1 MQKNRDLGRFHPSS
15 VAWNTTMVDNE
26 RITQLLNS
34 MTLEEKVGQMLALGF
49 SGTYP
54 HSDIL
59 RMIEQYH
66 VAGLRVTPLSR
77 KFIRELK
84 EGSPGEKRVRREPE
98 PDERLYGA
106 QVDAPRVSAVEYAR
120 VLNRLRQHSLDTG
133 ARVPLYFALDFE
145 GNQSIDFYTPGM
157 SGFPHPMGLAASGEP
172 ALARRVARSI
182 GRQLG
187 AVGINCIHSPVL
199 DVNTEP
205 ANPEINTRSYSP
217 FPETV
222 AEYAQQ
228 SLLGFADA
236 SIVATGKHFP
246 GRGQSSQDA
255 HFDVAVIRASRERMT
270 TVHLAPFRALIQAGL
285 PAIMLAHSIF
295 PALDPSG
302 QIATVSRPIIE
313 EVLRGELGFH
323 GVVMTDSFTMGG
335 LANQYEIPESVV
347 RAVQAGVDLVLL
359 KDENALRGEAYR
371 GLLAAAQSE
380 RLTEERITESVRR
393 VLGAKAR
400 IGLLDGACG
409 IVDLGRVNEILFDP
423 AHARVARQAA
433 ESAVVVLRAQSGILP
448 LKPATRVL
456 VVEEVSSLMRRLNDS
471 AAYPGA
477 LYHALLDRGIAA
489 TYTDFDADT
498 FEKAWPIIQSRAAD
512 AEVIVHTGFYERAGR
527 NSKELHARFLS
538 LGKPAVFVTNSPYP
552 LIVSP
557 EMPTVVVTFSAF
569 AVSMEAA
576 AEVLCG
582 KSPAR
587 RLGFYPDRA
596 Y

>member
-1 MQKNRDLGRFHPSS
+1 M
-15 VAWNTTMVDNE
+15 TTSIRVE
-26 RITQLLNS
+26 RLLDR
-34 MTLEEKVGQMLALGF
+34 MTLEEKAGQMLALGF

-54 HSDIL
+54 HPDVL

-66 VAGLRVTPLSR
+66 IAGLRVTPSSR

-84 EGSPGEKRVRREPE
+84 EGSPGEKRVRRVPE
-98 PDERLYGA
+98 PDERLYA
-106 QVDAPRVSAVEYAR
+106 TQMEAPRVSAVEYAR

-133 ARVPLYFALDFE
+133 AGVPLYFALDFE

-187 AVGINCIHSPVL
+187 AVGINWIHSPVL
-199 DVNTEP
+199 DVNTDP

-217 FPETV
+217 FPEIV
-222 AEYAQQ
+222 IEYAQQ
-228 SLLGFADA
+228 SLLGFTDA
-236 SIVATGKHFP
+236 NIVATGKHFP

-255 HFDVAVIRASRERMT
+255 HFDVAVIRESRERMK

-295 PALDPSG
+295 PALAPSG
-302 QIATVSRPIIE
+302 EIATISRPIIQQ
-313 EVLRGELGFH
+313 VLRGELGFD

-371 GLLAAAQSE
+371 GLLSAVQS
-380 RLTEERITESVRR
+380 RQLTEERVTESVRR
-393 VLGAKAR
+393 VLAAKAR
-400 IGLLDGACG
+400 IGLLDPPNG
-409 IVDLGRVNEILFDP
+409 IVNLDRVNEIITDP
-423 AHARVARQAA
+423 EHAGVARQAA
-433 ESAVVVLRAQSGILP
+433 ESAVVVLRDQSGILP
-448 LKPATRVL
+448 LKATARVL

-471 AAYPGA
+471 TAYPGA
-477 LYHALLDRGIAA
+477 LYHALLDHGIAA
-489 TYTDFDADT
+489 TYTDFDAEA

-512 AEVIVHTGFYERAGR
+512 AAVIVHTGFYERAGR
-527 NSKELHARFLS
+527 NAKDLHARFVS
-538 LGKPAVFVTNSPYP
+538 LGKPTVFVTNSPYP
-552 LIVSP
+552 LIVSS

-569 AVSMEAA
+569 AVSMQAA
-576 AEVLCG
+576 ADVMCG
-582 KSPAR
+582 KRSAKC
-587 RLGFYPDRA
+587 LGFDPDRA